1 MAKVAD
7 EIIEWGTLKPFFDKT
22 YKFNSIDIETIDTE
36 LFLLGYIERGS
47 YHYTL
52 KDFYNTFNDLII
64 KSVQYNHD
72 ILTWSRY
79 DNTHLLKLLIK
90 DVSPIEQR
98 KILLRVGKV
107 SPVFE
112 YKYKSF
118 TITIEA
124 IIRDS
129 MIIKVKDNGAKERST
144 VIYNLKNLY
153 GSSDLETVAK
163 NYGIDYY
170 TKIGIEY
177 HIIDRDR
184 YFKDLEYRKL
194 VIKANKL
201 DNRVIIDIAN
211 RLITNFKQ
219 ITGVYPKTIFSNGS
233 LARSYLLSYMLD
245 QDDFKVQYSSIFRRS
260 KLFNDLLDYSMK
272 SYHGGKIES
281 YIIGYVPNAKVIDIT
296 SAYPYSLSLLPKLTG
311 RTYMGSNLK
320 LLDRFYYA
328 FIRCDIHIK
337 DKDFIHPITVR
348 SPINK
353 ANISPYGYL
362 ENIVIT
368 KVEYDYLLKYN
379 VEVQVHDFI
388 GVYHED
394 NIYPYRD
401 LMNELFGKRNEN
413 RKKNKSLA
421 DLYKELTNSQ
431 YGITYELTPIH
442 EEDENGI
449 NYIGLRAGDF
459 FNPVIASYITAL
471 TRTYL
476 SEVSYNIRQNGGNV
490 YLNMTDSIIY
500 SGEVTLDVFS
510 EKKTLGKF
518 EPPELIKD
526 IVIIGAGRYE
536 YYNEMTK
543 RYTLRSRG
551 FAIKRRDRAF
561 YRNLDLTSDIKI
573 PHNTFVT
580 AFKATTNKFG
590 YRDMGHLVDDEYS
603 INPFNLGGKRI
614 IDNPKVNINKHYTTT
629 SPLKMEKG
637 LL

>member
-22 YKFNSIDIETIDTE
+22 YNFNSIDIETIDNE
-36 LFLLGYIERGS
+36 IFMLGYIERGN

-64 KSVQYNHD
+64 KSVQYNRD
-72 ILTWSRY
+72 ILTWTRY

-90 DVSPIEQR
+90 DVDPLEQR
-98 KILLRVGKV
+98 KVLLRVGKIN
-107 SPVFE
+107 PVFK
-112 YKYKSF
+112 YNYKSF
-118 TITIEA
+118 IIIIEA

-129 MIIKVKDNGAKERST
+129 MIIKVKDEYGKERST

-153 GSSDLETVAK
+153 GSSDLETVAS
-163 NYGIDYY
+163 NYNIDYY
-170 TKIGIEY
+170 TKIGSEY
-177 HIIDRDR
+177 HIIDYDK
-184 YFKDLEYRKL
+184 YFNDSEYRNL

-201 DNRVIIDIAN
+201 DNMVIIDIAN
-211 RLITNFKQ
+211 RLVTNFKQ

-245 QDDFKVQYSSIFRRS
+245 QDDFKVQFQSIFRRS
-260 KLFNDLLDYSMK
+260 KLFNELLDYSMR

-281 YIIGYVPNAKVIDIT
+281 YIIGYVPNAKIIDIT

-328 FIRCDIHIK
+328 FIRCDVYIK
-337 DKDFIHPITVR
+337 DKDFIHPITVQ

-362 ENIVIT
+362 EDIVIT

-388 GVYHED
+388 GVYHVED
-394 NIYPYRD
+394 NFPYRN
-401 LMNELFGKRNEN
+401 LMYELFEKRNEN
-413 RKKNKSLA
+413 RKKNESLSG
-421 DLYKELTNSQ
+421 LYKELMNSQ

-449 NYIGLRAGDF
+449 NYVGLRAGDF

-476 SEVSYNIRQNGGNV
+476 SEVSYNIRLNGGNV

-510 EKKTLGKF
+510 DVKTLGKF
-518 EPPELIKD
+518 EPPEIIKD

-543 RYTLRSRG
+543 RYTLKSRG
-551 FAIKRRDRAF
+551 FSIKRRDKAF

-580 AFKATTNKFG
+580 AFKATTNKYS
-590 YRDMGHLVDDEYS
+590 YRDMGHLIDDEYS

-614 IDNPKVNINKHYTTT
+614 IDNPNIDINKHYTTT

>member
-22 YKFNSIDIETIDTE
+22 YNFNSIDIETIDNE
-36 LFLLGYIERGS
+36 IFMLGYIERGS

-72 ILTWSRY
+72 ILTWTRY

-90 DVSPIEQR
+90 DVSPSEQR
-98 KILLRVGKV
+98 KILLRVGKI
-107 SPVFE
+107 SPVFK
-112 YKYKSF
+112 YNYKSF
-118 TITIEA
+118 IITIEA

-129 MIIKVKDNGAKERST
+129 MIIKVKDEYGKEKST
-144 VIYNLKNLY
+144 VIYNLKIY
-153 GSSDLETVAK
+153 MVVWSRKVAE
-163 NYGIDYY
+163 NYEIDYY
-170 TKIGIEY
+170 TKIGAEY
-177 HIIDRDR
+177 HIIDYDR
-184 YFKDLEYRKL
+184 YFNDSEYRKL

-201 DNRVIIDIAN
+201 DNMVIIDIAN
-211 RLITNFKQ
+211 RLVTNFKQ

-245 QDDFKVQYSSIFRRS
+245 QDDFKVQFQSIFRRS
-260 KLFNDLLDYSMK
+260 KLFNQLLDYSMR

-281 YIIGYVPNAKVIDIT
+281 YIIGYVPNAKIIDIT

-328 FIRCDIHIK
+328 FIRCDINIK
-337 DKDFIHPITVR
+337 DKDFIHPITVQ

-362 ENIVIT
+362 EDIVIT

-388 GVYHED
+388 GVYHVE
-394 NIYPYRD
+394 NNYPYRN
-401 LMNELFGKRNEN
+401 LIYELFEKRNEN
-413 RKKNKSLA
+413 RKKNESLA
-421 DLYKELTNSQ
+421 NLYKELMNSQ

-476 SEVSYNIRQNGGNV
+476 SEVSYNIRLNGGNV

-510 EKKTLGKF
+510 DVKTLGKF
-518 EPPELIKD
+518 EPPEIIKD

-536 YYNEMTK
+536 YYNEMK
-543 RYTLRSRG
+543 
-551 FAIKRRDRAF
+551 K
-561 YRNLDLTSDIKI
+561 
-573 PHNTFVT
+573 
-580 AFKATTNKFG
+580 
-590 YRDMGHLVDDEYS
+590 
-603 INPFNLGGKRI
+603 
-614 IDNPKVNINKHYTTT
+614 NIH
-629 SPLKMEKG
+629 
-637 LL
+637 